1 MSNQTIIN
9 NCKPQTVA
17 EKGLTTLQGFYF
29 LRSSIIGAAFKQV
42 TAIAF
47 IMAERD

>member
-9 NCKPQTVA
+9 NCKPQTAA
-17 EKGLTTLQGFYF
+17 EKGLTTLHGFYF
-29 LRSSIIGAAFKQV
+29 LRSSTIGVAFKQV

-47 IMAERD
+47 IMAE

>member
-9 NCKPQTVA
+9 NCKPQTAA
-17 EKGLTTLQGFYF
+17 EKGLTTLHDFYF
-29 LRSSIIGAAFKQV
+29 LRSSTIGVAFKQV

-47 IMAERD
+47 IMAELD